1 MTTYLVWQISVD
13 TKCRRHFPH
22 LVSTELK
29 RFPKSAR
36 ALEVVLKVQ
45 SARDDSSP

>member
-1 MTTYLVWQISVD
+1 
-13 TKCRRHFPH
+13 
-22 LVSTELK
+22 LK